1 MCTKNLFIIFFLVLT
16 IQSLAQ
22 TKQERV
28 LMQVTKLNNA
38 IFGVKDSIAL
48 EELLANKVSYGH
60 SSGKIENRQEMIH
73 GAVSNTGSYTNF
85 FMEGATVYFEKNTA
99 IVRHVL
105 SATSIDK
112 EGKQSPLHIGI
123 LQVWVK
129 QKKQWKLTARQAVKL

>member
-1 MCTKNLFIIFFLVLT
+1 MRIKNLFIIFLLGLT
-16 IQSLAQ
+16 IQSFAQ
-22 TKQERV
+22 TKEEKV
-28 LMQVTKLNNA
+28 LMQVTQLNNA

-48 EELLANKVSYGH
+48 ERLLANKVSYGH

-85 FMEGATVYFEKNTA
+85 VMEGATVYFEKNTA

-105 SATSIDK
+105 NATSIDK
-112 EGKQSPLHIGI
+112 DGKQSPLHIGI